1 MAGARE
7 KFKLIK
13 VLGTGGFGTTYLA
26 DTVDAR
32 LKERWGTPVVLKVP
46 KSREAGLCLIEGDFA
61 KNEMLRVLAPSAV
74 YFVKNL
80 GIEIYDDQYVLCM
93 EFCSGGSLRQKL
105 GDLGRSHALPFKE
118 ALSLMGQIAA
128 GVGILHEACIFHRD
142 LSPDNI
148 LFDGKGA
155 PKISDFGIAKLMDT
169 NEPAQSIAGKII
181 YMPPEELR
189 GIGGS
194 FYSDVFSLGVVFY
207 EMTAGTHPFLAPNY
221 QAVFDLICTKDP
233 PAPHEVNAEVDRAV
247 SRLIHKMLAKD
258 PKDRF
263 PHGGAVAA
271 ELRKLTES
279 NVEQTMR
286 LRKDEPKKGK
296 KSDILDGF
304 KGFGSSAPAKPKSP
318 PETPPKATSPAAGEE
333 PAAPLLPQAPPVPAE
348 PEGIERS
355 FKQAITGDP
364 QSVASYLKL
373 GQFYNQS
380 GRHEEALA
388 IFEEGL
394 RRVPNSP
401 VLLWQKALA
410 LRRLKRNKSAITALM
425 LGIDQGLP
433 GDLLSNAKCLL
444 RVWEKETAG
453 NTASRKRT

>member
-93 EFCSGGSLRQKL
+93 EFCSGGSLRNKL

-118 ALSLMGQIAA
+118 ALPLMGQIAA

-189 GIGGS
+189 GVGGS

-233 PAPHEVNAEVDRAV
+233 PAPHEVNSEVDREV
-247 SRLIHKMLAKD
+247 SRIIYRMLAKD

-263 PHGGAVAA
+263 PHAGAVAA
-271 ELRKLTES
+271 ELRKLAES
-279 NVEQTMR
+279 DVAKTMKI
-286 LRKDEPKKGK
+286 RKDEPKKGK

-304 KGFGSSAPAKPKSP
+304 KGFGSSAPPKSKTP
-318 PETPPKATSPAAGEE
+318 TETASPAAGEQPE
-333 PAAPLLPQAPPVPAE
+333 APPMPLAHAE

-355 FKQAITGDP
+355 FRQAITEDP
-364 QSVASYLKL
+364 QGVASYLKL
-373 GQFYNQS
+373 GQFYNQC

-394 RRVPNSP
+394 RRVPDSP

-410 LRRLKRNKSAITALM
+410 LRRLKRNKPAIAALTQA
-425 LGIDQGLP
+425 IAQGLP
-433 GDLLSNAKCLL
+433 GDLLANAKCLL
-444 RVWEKETAG
+444 RVWEKESAG
-453 NTASRKRT
+453 NTASRRRS